1 MDRRQAAAGS
11 AAGGIEAIA
20 APTIAAE
27 SDFAE
32 TDRPTDDAGEHRS
45 RGEPLAAL
53 VGARTAEPIVSA
65 IESDDRYPGIA
76 RREATDV
83 AESRCRHCV
92 SATCSGRWIESKR
105 GDGHDRIIDAGRDSG
120 AHRRRGFALQ
130 PARVGGGSW
139 GGIALGVC

>member
-32 TDRPTDDAGEHRS
+32 TDRPTDDAGAHRS

-53 VGARTAEPIVSA
+53 VGARTAEAIVSA

-83 AESRCRHCV
+83 AESRCRRSDQAPRAARLAEAIV
-92 SATCSGRWIESKR
+92 ASGR
-105 GDGHDRIIDAGRDSG
+105 DRRVVPGG
-120 AHRRRGFALQ
+120 LRRRRRAEV
-130 PARVGGGSW
+130 R
-139 GGIALGVC
+139 